1 MKFMVFLI
9 ATIGVVMAN
18 FEEIKPRIKVA
29 ARELLNEM
37 AQTGKIPGPTG
48 PLPEYYPQAQRD
60 AAANQYQK
68 EVKSSGILKYLTE
81 PWKAC
86 VFPYV
91 KKSGI
96 DFCE

>member
-1 MKFMVFLI
+1 MVFLI

-48 PLPEYYPQAQRD
+48 PLPEY
-60 AAANQYQK
+60 
-68 EVKSSGILKYLTE
+68 
-81 PWKAC
+81 
-86 VFPYV
+86 
-91 KKSGI
+91 
-96 DFCE
+96 